1 MATIKATIVSDKSK
15 DLDHGQKGTLEEEY
29 IAQLSPIEKKAYKI
43 AIEHLGTSFNLK
55 KSNGFCDWQRDKNKK

>member
-1 MATIKATIVSDKSK
+1 MATIKSTIVLDKDKYK
-15 DLDHGQKGTLEEEY
+15 DLDHRQKGTLEEEY

-55 KSNGFCDWQRDKNKK
+55 KSNGFCDWLRDKK

>member
-1 MATIKATIVSDKSK
+1 MTTIKSTVVLDKDKDK

-29 IAQLSPIEKKAYKI
+29 VAQLSPIEKKAYKI

-55 KSNGFCDWQRDKNKK
+55 KSNGFCNWNKYKR

>member
-1 MATIKATIVSDKSK
+1 MTTIKATIVLDKSK

-55 KSNGFCDWQRDKNKK
+55 KSNGFCDWLKDNNKR